1 MQRALGR
8 ISGAALVLGSI
19 VGLVFNAM
27 HPRDVDF
34 SNYAESILGEVNGS
48 SNWVGIHLGLT
59 LAIVL
64 VVLGLAGLSRSIQ
77 GDVGAALARLG
88 FVSALLGGGLV
99 LVVLAIDGIAARALA
114 QNWAAATG
122 DGKDVALAAG
132 GAIVSIGLGLL
143 AIANIVNFGFTAI
156 LFGTAV
162 VASTNYPKLLGWV
175 GVVTGTASL
184 LVGVFIAF
192 DGVLTAETLTAFV
205 VTSIAFTVWLLILG
219 FQLWGKSASATT

>member
-27 HPRDVDF
+27 HPRNVDF
-34 SNYAESILGEVNGS
+34 SNFAESTLGEINGS
-48 SNWVGIHLGLT
+48 SMWVGIHLGLT

-64 VVLGLAGLSRSIQ
+64 GVLGAAGFSRSVQ
-77 GDVGAALARLG
+77 GDVGGALARLG
-88 FVSALLGGGLV
+88 FVGALLGGGIL
-99 LVVLAIDGIAARALA
+99 LVVLAIDGVAAKVLA
-114 QNWAAATG
+114 QNWASATG
-122 DGKDVALAAG
+122 EGKDVALAVG
-132 GAIVSIGLGLL
+132 GAIVSIGMGLL

-184 LVGVFIAF
+184 LVGVFIGY

-205 VTSIAFTVWLLILG
+205 VTSIAFTIWLLILG
-219 FQLWGKSASATT
+219 IQLWRKAGTATA

>member
-34 SNYAESILGEVNGS
+34 SNVAESTLGEINGS
-48 SNWVGIHLGLT
+48 SIWVGTHLGLT
-59 LAIVL
+59 LAVFL
-64 VVLGLAGLSRSIQ
+64 GVLGLAGLSRSIQ
-77 GDVGAALARLG
+77 GDVGGALARLG
-88 FVSALLGGGLV
+88 FVSALLGGGIL
-99 LVVLAIDGIAARALA
+99 LVVLAIDGITAKVLA

-122 DGKDVALAAG
+122 DGKDVALAVG
-132 GAIVSIGLGLL
+132 GAIVSIGMGLL
-143 AIANIVNFGFTAI
+143 AIAIIVNFGFTAI

-175 GVVTGTASL
+175 GVVTGAASL
-184 LVGVFIAF
+184 LVGVFIGY

-219 FQLWGKSASATT
+219 IQLWRKSAIATA